1 MRQDV
6 SALDFLNRVVTV
18 QSRKQPSD
26 PPVIAVVDDDE
37 SVRAGLRNLLRSVGY
52 DVCDYGSAREFLVS
66 AERHRINC
74 LILDVRM
81 PVAGGFDLQLELA
94 SSHVKVPI
102 IFMTGHADVPM
113 SVRAMKGGA
122 QDFLAKP
129 FREQDMLEAVNAAVR
144 ADLVRRESVA
154 ATAENTQRFAGLTA
168 REREVMLMAT
178 AGKMNKQ
185 IAFDLGLS
193 EVTVKIH
200 RGKVMRKMQART
212 FADLVR
218 LADELGLHNPR

>member
-1 MRQDV
+1 V
-6 SALDFLNRVVTV
+6 KV
-18 QSRKQPSD
+18 QSRKQPYD
-26 PPVIAVVDDDE
+26 PPVIAVVDDDP

-52 DVCDYGSAREFLVS
+52 EVCDYSSSREFLLS
-66 AERHRINC
+66 ADRHGINC

-94 SSHVKVPI
+94 NSRVKVPI

-122 QDFLAKP
+122 VDFLAKP
-129 FREQDMLEAVNAAVR
+129 FREQDMLDAVNAAVK
-144 ADLVRRESVA
+144 ADLVRRDNVEE
-154 ATAENTQRFAGLTA
+154 TAENAERFAGLTA
-168 REREVMLMAT
+168 REREVMSMAT

-193 EVTVKIH
+193 EITVKIH
-200 RGKVMRKMQART
+200 RGKVMRKMQVRT

-218 LADELGLHNPR
+218 LAEELGLHNPR